1 MLKMKI
7 MTNSRKFALA
17 GMALASL
24 FLVAAC
30 GGGQQANKETT
41 DENLSK
47 DSLVK
52 EVTKYP
58 IPTAFEV
65 TNLLN
70 KAGAG
75 YILSISN
82 PTTNADKYFTEK
94 SKAINLG
101 VYGADLAYAST
112 YQMKQETMNYLK
124 VSKKMID
131 ELQISTEFNSTF
143 ADRVDKNIDNQDSLI
158 KIISDSFYKTYE
170 FLTSNGKDNL
180 SLLVMSGSWVEG
192 VYITTEIEKTSKNP
206 QDIIKIVQGQKASLV
221 KLLELLD
228 KNKTNADVA
237 EMQSK
242 LQVVADA
249 YKSIEGDKVD
259 QKMLDKFA
267 SVLEK
272 LRIELIK

>member
-1 MLKMKI
+1 MKT
-7 MTNSRKFALA
+7 MTNARKFALT

-24 FLVAAC
+24 FLFAAC
-30 GGGQQANKETT
+30 GGSGQQANKETQ
-41 DENLSK
+41 DENLPK

-52 EVTKYP
+52 EITKYP
-58 IPTAFEV
+58 LPTAFEV

-82 PTTNADKYFTEK
+82 SVANADKYFTEK

-101 VYGADLAYAST
+101 IYGADLAYAST

-143 ADRVDKNIDNQDSLI
+143 ADRVEKNIDNQDSLI
-158 KIISDSFYKTYE
+158 RIISDSFFKTYE
-170 FLTSNGKDNL
+170 FLTNNGKDNL

-192 VYITTEIEKTSKNP
+192 LYITTEIEKTSQNN
-206 QDIIKIVQGQKASLV
+206 QDIIKIIVNQNGSLV
-221 KLLELLD
+221 KLMDLLE
-228 KNKTNADVA
+228 KNKSNADVA
-237 EMQSK
+237 EMLTK
-242 LQVVADA
+242 LQSISDA
-249 YKSIEGDKVD
+249 FKAVQGDKVD
-259 QKMLDKFA
+259 QKALNQL
-267 SVLEK
+267 STVVEK
-272 LRIELIK
+272 VRNELVK

>member
-1 MLKMKI
+1 MKT
-7 MTNSRKFALA
+7 MTNARKFALT

-24 FLVAAC
+24 FMFAAC
-30 GGGQQANKETT
+30 GGSGQQANKETQ
-41 DENLSK
+41 DENLPK

-52 EVTKYP
+52 EITKYP
-58 IPTAFEV
+58 LPTAFEV

-82 PTTNADKYFTEK
+82 SVANADKYFTEK

-101 VYGADLAYAST
+101 IYGADLAYAST

-143 ADRVDKNIDNQDSLI
+143 ADRVEKNIDNQDSLI
-158 KIISDSFYKTYE
+158 RIISDSFFKTYE
-170 FLTSNGKDNL
+170 FLTNNGKDNL

-192 VYITTEIEKTSKNP
+192 LYITTEIEKTSQNN
-206 QDIIKIVQGQKASLV
+206 QDIIKIIVNQNGSLV
-221 KLLELLD
+221 KLMGLLE
-228 KNKTNADVA
+228 KNKSNADVA
-237 EMQSK
+237 EMLTK
-242 LQVVADA
+242 LQSISDA
-249 YKSIEGDKVD
+249 FKAVQGDKVD
-259 QKMLDKFA
+259 QKALNQL
-267 SVLEK
+267 STVVEK
-272 LRIELIK
+272 VRNELVK

>member
-1 MLKMKI
+1 MLIMKT
-7 MTNSRKFALA
+7 MTNARKFALA
-17 GMALASL
+17 GMALTSL
-24 FLVAAC
+24 FLFAAC
-30 GGGQQANKETT
+30 GGGQQASKVTQ
-41 DENLSK
+41 DDNLPK

-58 IPTAFEV
+58 LPTAFEV

-82 PTTNADKYFTEK
+82 TISNADKYFTEN

-124 VSKKMID
+124 VSKRMID

-143 ADRVDKNIDNQDSLI
+143 ADRVEKNIDNQDSLI

-206 QDIIKIVQGQKASLV
+206 QDIIKILQGQDASLV
-221 KLLELLD
+221 KLLQLLD
-228 KNKTNADVA
+228 KNKSNADIA
-237 EMQSK
+237 EMQTK

-249 YKSIEGDKVD
+249 YKTIQGDKVD
-259 QKMLDKFA
+259 QKMLDKFG
-267 SVLEK
+267 VVVEK
-272 LRIELIK
+272 LRNELIK

>member
-1 MLKMKI
+1 MKT
-7 MTNSRKFALA
+7 MTNARKFALT

-24 FLVAAC
+24 FMFAAC
-30 GGGQQANKETT
+30 GGSGQQANKETQ
-41 DENLSK
+41 DENLPK

-52 EVTKYP
+52 EITKYP
-58 IPTAFEV
+58 LPTAFEV

-82 PTTNADKYFTEK
+82 SVANADKYFTEK

-101 VYGADLAYAST
+101 IYGADLAYAST

-143 ADRVDKNIDNQDSLI
+143 ADRVEKNIDNQDSLI
-158 KIISDSFYKTYE
+158 RIISDSFFKTYE
-170 FLTSNGKDNL
+170 FLTNNGKDNL

-192 VYITTEIEKTSKNP
+192 LYITTEIEKTSQNN
-206 QDIIKIVQGQKASLV
+206 QDIIKIIVNQNGSLV
-221 KLLELLD
+221 KLMDLLE
-228 KNKTNADVA
+228 KNKSNADVA
-237 EMQSK
+237 EMLTK
-242 LQVVADA
+242 LQSISDA
-249 YKSIEGDKVD
+249 FKAVQGDKVD
-259 QKMLDKFA
+259 QKALNQL
-267 SVLEK
+267 STVVEK
-272 LRIELIK
+272 VRNELVK